1 MTVFAARPAGFAC
14 LTGAR
19 RGLVRS
25 ARALAGAALLA
36 LTGALALPA
45 TAEAQTPTTLVSN
58 IGQTAS
64 AFSTTVSISQKF
76 TTGAN
81 QSGYTLTG
89 VDVVSAG
96 NTGFTARVCETD
108 AGGHPTTRC
117 TDLTAPASFFAG
129 TKSFSAPANTT
140 LRRNT
145 TYAVVVHRAGGS
157 QDYGSTHRED
167 EDAGHAGGWSIADN
181 YEYFGTEGWDTTTT
195 DALRI
200 AIKGYA
206 AGGTTPACTLYPGDI
221 WCGVVTVE
229 DLDGVNGYIGAIDAG
244 DLSEKDFWVGPEK
257 YTIDSVFAT
266 DSGDLS
272 FSLTSALTDAHRARL
287 VLYVEGESDPFPF
300 STAGY
305 YSLTYG
311 YRWDGRGLDW
321 QPGSTVTLHLWF
333 SHNAP
338 VFSNDTATRTVPENS
353 AAGADVGRPVTAT
366 DADSGD
372 TLTYSLEGPDAASFT
387 IVETSGQIRTGTG
400 VTYNYEAPKN
410 SYSVTVKADDGTG
423 RADTID
429 VTINVTD
436 DDTEAPGAPGA
447 PNVSAASVSSL
458 RVTWAAPANAGPAVT
473 DYDYRYRTAALPGA
487 WTAVTG
493 TPIAGLSATIQGLT
507 DDTSYDVQVR
517 ATNAEGT
524 GAWSASGRGATSTN
538 CTRNPGDIW
547 CGVVAVVTHS
557 YQGGTFSGFSP
568 NGGGL
573 SSRTFNYG
581 LNDDEY
587 TITALGTFPG
597 LLPRLVLGLDKRLP
611 FADLEN
617 LVLRAGGELLP
628 FSQPAI
634 LGTPPSY
641 EWDTTD
647 QDWSSEIPVTVRL
660 RENRAAPVFS
670 DSDDSV
676 TLEVPENSAA
686 GADVGTP
693 VTATDAD
700 SGDTLTYSLEGPDA
714 ASFTIDETSG
724 QIRTGSGVT
733 YNYEAPKNSYSV
745 TVTADDGNGR
755 ADTIDV
761 TINVTDDDTEAP
773 GAPGAPNVSAASVSS
788 LRVTWAAPANDGPP
802 ITDYDYRYRR
812 TAPPGAWTAV
822 TGTTITGLSTTVQ
835 GLADDTS
842 YDVQVRAT
850 NAEGTGEWS
859 AAGASATVAN
869 AAPVFTS
876 PATFEVVE
884 NRAAVG
890 TVRAADSDA
899 EDAVT
904 GYAISGGADAGLFSI
919 GATTGALTFITAPN
933 FEDAQDQDA
942 DNRYTVHVRA
952 SSGTEARVKA
962 ATQTITVTVTDDT
975 EAPGAPGA
983 LNVSAASVSSLGV
996 TWAAPANVG
1005 PPITDYDYRYRTA
1018 EAPGAW
1024 TAVTGTTITGL
1035 SATIRDLAE
1044 DTSYDVQVRATNA
1057 EGTGRWSASG
1067 RGATASTSCTRNP
1080 SDIWCGIVTVGDTT
1094 IAGNPANGFKTAI
1107 GADPQVGDLSE
1118 KTFTYGMNTY
1128 TIDMILVESPSGGLK
1143 GGVLFSLTSRLTDS
1157 DEDALVMYVDG
1168 SPSIAFDYA
1177 VVPAGGHSY
1186 YWDGDVII
1194 ESVPDPGPS
1203 LDWSSEITVTVRLR
1217 EQGEIPAITGVAVT
1231 STPLLTSSEGSTPDT
1246 YGAGETI
1253 RFTLT
1258 FSARVTVTGRPR
1270 YTFALSNSDGTRRL
1284 VNASYES
1291 GSGTNA
1297 LVFAYEVVSGDMA
1310 DDGVFLLDGAD
1321 FFHRNSPVELD
1332 LGEHIFAVEGAAAA
1346 DLTWFGGR
1354 GTQSGHKVDGDNY
1367 APTFTSPAAF
1377 EVEENRT
1384 AVGTVTAVDRDA
1396 EDTVTGYAIT
1406 GGADQALFSIYGSTG
1421 ALNFLSAPNFE
1432 DAQDQ
1437 GANNRYEV
1445 TVQASSGTLEER
1457 VKTATQVITVTVT
1470 DAYEQPD
1477 KPARPMLA
1485 TASGSYTSLDASW
1498 TKPGLNGGPD
1508 ITGYG
1513 VQYRQGTGGTWT
1525 DFAHS
1530 GAGVTATITGL
1541 VPGTS
1546 YQVRVQAL
1554 NGDTPSAWSDA
1565 STAANTNDL
1574 PTLSVED
1581 ASADEGGNVTFTVTL
1596 SEAARENLT
1605 VTWTASIESGDTAEE
1620 ADFVDLSAATRTEM
1634 IMEDRMTAT
1643 FTVVTADDTR
1653 DEDEETFTVTLS
1665 VKANEA
1671 LAATTTA
1678 KGTIKDDDEPPT
1690 VSIGDATALE
1700 HGTMLPRLTLSAE
1713 SEKVV
1718 TIFWTASI
1726 EPDDTAAAA
1735 DFVDLSAATGTVRF
1749 IPGTFGP
1756 GTGLVLA
1763 FTMHDVVADDAL
1775 DEDRETF
1782 TVTLSNPTNAILAP
1796 DSSTGRMTI
1805 RDNDPEPSVSVD
1817 DAVAFEG
1824 DALEFTVRLSPVSG
1838 RDVMVDWATSDGIG
1852 DTATSGMDFT
1862 AANDTLTIAAGET
1875 AGTITVLT
1883 TDDPTDEPN
1892 ETFTVTLS
1900 NPRNAE
1906 ISDATA
1912 TGAITDNDEP
1922 NAAPAFT
1929 SPAAFDAAEN
1939 QTAVGT
1945 VTAADSDA
1953 GDAIT
1958 GYAITGGADQGFF
1971 SIGATSG
1978 VLTFDA
1984 APNFEDAQDQGADN
1998 TYALTVQAS
2007 SGAGEREKTAT
2018 RAITVTVTD
2027 DDAEAPGAPDAPN
2040 VSAASVSSLSV
2051 TWTAPANDGPPITHY
2066 EYNYRRTSPPGGSW
2080 QAVTDTLITGLSAT
2094 IRGLAEDT
2102 SYDVR
2107 VRATNAEGTGAWSA
2121 SGVGVTDAN
2130 AAPAFTSP
2138 ATFEVA
2144 ENGTEVGTVTAADS
2158 DAEDAIRGY
2167 AISGG
2172 ADQGFFSIGFESG
2185 ALTFDAAPNYEDAQ
2199 DQGNNNRYE
2208 VAVDTVSGAGE
2219 RKKTAT
2225 QTITVTV
2232 TDDNTEAPGAPGAPN
2247 VSAASVSSLRVT
2259 WAAPDNDGPAVTDYD
2274 YRYRR
2279 TASPPGAWTAVTG
2292 TPITGLSATIQ
2303 GLDEDTSY
2311 DVQVRATNAEG
2322 TGAWSASGAGAT
2334 DANAAPAFISDAAF
2348 EVAENGTAVGTVTA
2362 ADSDAE
2368 DAVSG
2373 YAITGGADQGFFSIG
2388 SASGTLTF
2396 DDAPNYEDAQDQ
2408 GNNNRYEV
2416 TVQASSGAAARVKT
2430 ATQTITVTVTD
2441 DNTEAPGAPGAPNV
2455 SAASVSSLGVTWA
2468 APDNDGPAVTD
2479 YDYRYRR
2486 TALPPGAWTAV
2497 TGTPITGLSA
2507 TIRGLDEDTSYDVQ
2521 VRATNA
2527 EGTGAWSDSGNGRTD
2542 ANAAPAFSSSATF
2555 DVPENGTEVAMV
2567 MASDSDSEDKIE
2579 RYDITG
2585 GADQALFLVIAS
2597 SGHLEFRD
2605 APNFEDAQD
2614 QDTDNDYEVTVQASS
2629 GTGEREKT
2637 ATQAITVTVTDDNT
2651 EAPGA
2656 PGAPNVSAVSVS
2668 SLSVTWAAPDNEGP
2682 AVTDYDYRYRT
2693 TASQG
2698 VWTAVT
2704 GTTITGLSATI
2715 RGLAENTSYDVQV
2728 RATNA
2733 EGTGAWSASGRAAT
2747 DANAAPAFTSDA
2759 AFEVAENRTAV
2770 GTVRAADSDAEDAV
2784 TGYAITAGADQA
2796 LFEIDRTTGALT
2808 FRTAPNYED
2817 AQDQGAD
2824 NDYEVTVQA
2833 SSGEGERE
2841 KTATQT
2847 ITVTVTDDD
2856 AEAPGTPGA
2865 PNVSAASVSSL
2876 RVTWAAPDN
2885 DGPPITDYDY
2895 IYQITSS
2902 PGGWTPVTDTP
2913 IAGLSTTIQGLAED
2927 TSYDVRVRARN
2938 AEGTGEWSAS
2948 GRAATDAN
2956 AAPAFTSDAA
2966 FEVAENRT
2974 AVGTVRAADR
2984 DAEDAVS
2991 GYAITAG
2998 ADQAL
3003 FEIDG
3008 TTGALTFRT
3017 APNFE
3022 DEQDQGADN
3031 RYEMTVQASS
3041 GTEAR
3046 VKTAT
3051 QTITVTVTD
3060 DNTEAPAAPGAPNVS
3075 AASVSSLSVTWAAP
3089 DNAGPAITDYDYRY
3103 RTASPEGAW
3112 REVTNT
3118 TITAL
3123 SATITGLAENTSY
3136 DVQVRAT
3143 NDEGAGAW
3151 SDSGSGRTDAN
3162 AAPAFSSSATF
3173 DVPENGTEVAMVM
3186 ASDSD
3191 AEDAV
3196 SGYAITGGADQGFFS
3211 IGSASGALTFDAAP
3225 NYEDAQ
3231 DQGNNNRYE
3240 VMVQA
3245 SSGTGGREQTATQTI
3260 TVTVTDADEQ
3270 PARPARPTL
3279 AAVPGS
3285 STSLTANW
3293 TRPGLNGGPAI
3304 TGYGVQYREGDGDWT
3319 EWEHSGT
3326 GVSTTIT
3333 GLTAGASYR
3342 VRVRA
3347 ENGELDSAW
3356 SDPSDAAAPNEVAVA
3371 VARITAL
3378 KVTSW
3383 PVRGEDAYA
3392 LGDTILFTL
3401 TLSETVRVQGQ
3412 PQPTLA
3418 FELGGETRTA
3428 RYWGL
3433 SDTEHMRGSPPPEP
3447 RPEGVKLHFGYT
3459 VGEGDRDDDG
3469 VSVAADA
3476 IDPGGATVRS
3486 AVTGFDADLTH
3497 VAVGPFSDHRVD
3509 AGTETVPP
3517 AAGVAIIDAQ
3527 GDPLEPGAD
3536 GKHRLVIREGGQ
3548 GRYGLKLKTRPAHP
3562 VNLKAIQSD
3571 GDADLA
3577 VLPSFTQPSITPD
3590 EWEQPNWVDIAAAQ
3604 DADSENGERI
3614 FQNVAHST
3622 DPAYNDL
3629 ILPDVVVVEADDD
3642 PVDAATSSPS
3652 TTVEPLTVE
3661 FRGLSPE
3668 HNGETAFT
3676 FRLAFSEDV
3685 AVSAADLRDHALTV
3699 TGGTV
3704 TGAARVDGRADLW
3717 SITVTPSG
3725 TEEMTISL
3733 PAGLDCAAAGAV
3745 CTADGRQLSTG
3756 VARIV
3761 AGPPPANAP
3770 AQGAPTIAGTARVG
3784 ETLSASTSGITDA
3797 DGLAHAVFA
3806 YQWLRGSADIPG
3818 ATGPTY
3824 TVSEADAGKRLKVRV
3839 NFTDDAG
3846 HAESLTS
3853 AATGSVE
3860 AAARAN
3866 TPAQGR
3872 PAIAGTARVG
3882 ETLSASTSGI
3892 TDADGLDHATFA
3904 YQWLRGDDEI
3914 AGAIGRTYTAAA
3926 ADEGERLKV
3935 RVAFA
3940 DAAGHAE
3947 SLTSAATGPVEAA
3960 ARANM
3965 PAQGRP
3971 AIAGTARV
3979 GETLS
3984 ASTSGITD
3992 ADGLDHA
3999 TFAYQ
4004 WLRGDDEIA
4013 GAIGRTYTAA
4023 EADEGERLKVRVAF
4037 ADAAGHDESLTS
4049 ASTKRVA
4056 ARPLPKVSVADA
4068 RVREAAGATLD
4079 FAVTL
4084 DRSAPGPVTVDYRTL
4099 DASAKAGEDYEARA
4113 GTLAFAAGETA
4124 KTLRVTVLDD
4134 AHDEGDEKMVVVL
4147 EPGPGVDRGDRL
4159 ASGTIVNSDPLPKGW
4174 LARFGRTGATQ
4185 VVGLLDTRFDEA
4197 SSASSQL
4204 TLGGRSWRL
4213 SDLRGRAHHP
4223 AAPDRS
4229 AHADCAGGTG
4239 VTGPAA
4245 ERPAT
4250 AEVVPAAACRA
4261 RMTGRAPGGSTDSAA
4276 VPAGGQSTFFSPA
4289 SAGSTGAGAVLPGA
4303 ARPDPAQTATP
4314 PHGAVRA
4321 GAEATWLERTVW
4333 GLLTRRDWSL
4343 DRRRFLSQ
4351 SGFNLDLSGIGNAPV
4366 ETEVARAL
4374 PEPTGRWSAWGRGA
4388 LTRFSGEDAGVRLDG
4403 DVLTGLL
4410 GVDYARARWL
4420 AGVALAYNDGTG
4432 TYRAPARG
4440 NSAGTLDSVLVSV
4453 HPYLQYQVT
4462 PRLSAWGALG
4472 YGEGELRLRPE
4483 HGTAGAGDGLK
4494 SVPGVPG
4501 VPGESE
4507 SMETGMRLGMGAL
4520 GLRGVVYAS
4529 QGTELTVKSD
4539 ALWVRTAAKAA
4550 HGLQAVDAADASRVR
4565 LLLSGRHE
4573 RTLANAAT
4581 LAPGFE
4587 LGLRYD
4593 DGDAETG
4600 FGIELGGGLRYADP
4614 GRGLTLETRARTLLA
4629 HEDGGYEE
4637 WGLSGSLSLDPGRPG
4652 RGLALRLDSG
4662 WGSTNS
4668 GTEALWR
4675 RQTTAGLAPQHE
4687 QAAQGRI
4694 RAEWGYGLDVPWTH
4708 GLLTPYG
4715 SVELAGGGSRAL
4727 RLGWRFELGRSLS
4740 LDLAGER
4747 RETLQ
4752 ARPQH
4757 GLMLRMSLPW

>member
-1 MTVFAARPAGFAC
+1 MFDRLFDYIKHPIPEIVTAAQERRRALAGP
-14 LTGAR
+14 
-19 RGLVRS
+19 
-25 ARALAGAALLA
+25 ARARAGAALLA

-45 TAEAQTPTTLVSN
+45 TAEAQTPTTLVGN

-64 AFSTTVSISQKF
+64 AFSTTVSISQRF

-89 VDVVSAG
+89 VDVASAAY
-96 NTGFTARVCETD
+96 TRFTARVCETD
-108 AGGHPTTRC
+108 ASGHPTTRC
-117 TDLTAPASFFAG
+117 TDLAAPASFFLG
-129 TKSFSAPANTT
+129 TMSFSAPANTT

-206 AGGTTPACTLYPGDI
+206 AGGTTPACPLYPGDI
-221 WCGVVTVE
+221 WCAMVTVA
-229 DLDGVNGYIGAIDAG
+229 DLAGLNGYIGAINAG
-244 DLSEKDFWVGPEK
+244 DLSEEDFRVGPEK

-266 DSGDLS
+266 DSGALS
-272 FSLTSALTDAHRARL
+272 FSLTSALTDDHRARL

-305 YSLTYG
+305 SSLTYG

-333 SHNAP
+333 SNNAP

-353 AAGADVGRPVTAT
+353 AAGAA
-366 DADSGD
+366 
-372 TLTYSLEGPDAASFT
+372 
-387 IVETSGQIRTGTG
+387 
-400 VTYNYEAPKN
+400 
-410 SYSVTVKADDGTG
+410 
-423 RADTID
+423 
-429 VTINVTD
+429 
-436 DDTEAPGAPGA
+436 
-447 PNVSAASVSSL
+447 
-458 RVTWAAPANAGPAVT
+458 
-473 DYDYRYRTAALPGA
+473 
-487 WTAVTG
+487 
-493 TPIAGLSATIQGLT
+493 
-507 DDTSYDVQVR
+507 
-517 ATNAEGT
+517 
-524 GAWSASGRGATSTN
+524 
-538 CTRNPGDIW
+538 
-547 CGVVAVVTHS
+547 
-557 YQGGTFSGFSP
+557 
-568 NGGGL
+568 
-573 SSRTFNYG
+573 
-581 LNDDEY
+581 
-587 TITALGTFPG
+587 
-597 LLPRLVLGLDKRLP
+597 
-611 FADLEN
+611 
-617 LVLRAGGELLP
+617 
-628 FSQPAI
+628 
-634 LGTPPSY
+634 
-641 EWDTTD
+641 
-647 QDWSSEIPVTVRL
+647 
-660 RENRAAPVFS
+660 
-670 DSDDSV
+670 
-676 TLEVPENSAA
+676 
-686 GADVGTP
+686 VGTP

-724 QIRTGSGVT
+724 QVRTGTGVT

-773 GAPGAPNVSAASVSS
+773 GAPGAPTVSAASVSS
-788 LRVTWAAPANDGPP
+788 LTVTWTAPANDGPP

-812 TAPPGAWTAV
+812 TATQGAWTAV
-822 TGTTITGLSTTVQ
+822 TGTTITGLSATIR

-859 AAGASATVAN
+859 AAGASATDAN
-869 AAPVFTS
+869 TAPVFTS

-890 TVRAADSDA
+890 TVRAVDSDA
-899 EDAVT
+899 EDTVT
-904 GYAISGGADAGLFSI
+904 GYLITRVLAQPFFEIDG
-919 GATTGALTFITAPN
+919 TTGALTFITAPN
-933 FEDAQDQDA
+933 FEDPQDRGA
-942 DNRYTVHVRA
+942 DNTYEVSVRA
-952 SSGTEARVKA
+952 SSGEGERVKT
-962 ATQTITVTVTDDT
+962 ATQTITVTVTDDDT
-975 EAPGAPGA
+975 EVPGAPGA
-983 LNVSAASVSSLGV
+983 PNVSAASMSSLDV
-996 TWAAPANVG
+996 SWAAPANVG

-1018 EAPGAW
+1018 AAQGAW
-1024 TAVTGTTITGL
+1024 TEVTGTTITGL

-1044 DTSYDVQVRATNA
+1044 NTSYDVQVRATNA
-1057 EGTGRWSASG
+1057 EGAGAWSASG
-1067 RGATASTSCTRNP
+1067 RGATFSASGCTLNP
-1080 SDIWCGIVTVGDTT
+1080 GDIWCGVVTVGDTT
-1094 IAGNPANGFKTAI
+1094 ATGSPTNGFMAAT
-1107 GADPQVGDLSE
+1107 GEYPQVGNLSG

-1128 TIDMILVESPSGGLK
+1128 TIDMILVESAAAGLTE
-1143 GGVLFSLTSRLTDS
+1143 GVFFSLTSRLTAS
-1157 DEDALVMYVDG
+1157 DKDALVMHVDG
-1168 SPSIAFDYA
+1168 SGSAAIAFDHA
-1177 VVPAGGHSY
+1177 VSLGSYTY
-1186 YWDGDVII
+1186 YWIGDRITEGTLV
-1194 ESVPDPGPS
+1194 SHGPG
-1203 LDWSSEITVTVRLR
+1203 LDWSSETTVTVRLR
-1217 EQGEIPAITGVAVT
+1217 ERGEETPDITDVAIT
-1231 STPLLTSSEGSTPDT
+1231 STPLLTSSEGSAPDT
-1246 YGAGETI
+1246 YGAGATI

-1270 YTFALSNSDGTRRL
+1270 YTFEIDRVQGQSHRL
-1284 VNASYES
+1284 VYARYES

-1297 LVFAYEVVSGDMA
+1297 LVFAYEVRSGDR
-1310 DDGVFLLDGAD
+1310 DGNGILLLNGNNSPQGDGPVYLLIGEYIFAFEGGAD
-1321 FFHRNSPVELD
+1321 
-1332 LGEHIFAVEGAAAA
+1332 A
-1346 DLTWFGGR
+1346 DLAWFGR
-1354 GTQSGHKVDGDNY
+1354 TGTRSGHKVDGSRTTDNY
-1367 APTFTSPAAF
+1367 PPRFTSDAAF
-1377 EVEENRT
+1377 EVGENRT
-1384 AVGTVTAVDRDA
+1384 AVGTVTAVDSDA

-1406 GGADQALFSIYGSTG
+1406 GGADQALFSIYRSTG
-1421 ALNFLSAPNFE
+1421 ALDFLSAPNFE

-1437 GANNRYEV
+1437 DADNRYEV

-1470 DAYEQPD
+1470 DAYEPPD

-1485 TASGSYTSLDASW
+1485 AASGSYTSLDASW
-1498 TKPGLNGGPD
+1498 TEPGLNGGPD

-1525 DFAHS
+1525 DSAHS
-1530 GAGVTATITGL
+1530 GDGVTATITGL

-1554 NGDTPSAWSDA
+1554 TGKAPSAWSDA
-1565 STAANTNDL
+1565 STAASTNDL
-1574 PTLSVED
+1574 PTLSVEN

-1605 VTWTASIESGDTAEE
+1605 ATWTASIESGDTAEE

-1678 KGTIKDDDEPPT
+1678 RGTIKDDDEPPT

-1700 HGTMLPRLTLSAE
+1700 HGTMFPRVTLSAV

-1735 DFVDLSAATGTVRF
+1735 DFVDLSATTGSVTF
-1749 IPGTFGP
+1749 NPGTFGRP
-1756 GTGLVLA
+1756 GTALVLA
-1763 FTMHDVVADDAL
+1763 FPMYDMVADDAL
-1775 DEDRETF
+1775 DEDDETF

-1929 SPAAFDAAEN
+1929 SPATFAVAEN
-1939 QTAVGT
+1939 GTTVGT
-1945 VTAADSDA
+1945 VTAADRDA
-1953 GDAIT
+1953 GDVIT
-1958 GYAITGGADQGFF
+1958 GYAITGGADAGLF

-1978 VLTFDA
+1978 ALTFDA
-1984 APNFEDAQDQGADN
+1984 APNYEDEQDQGN
-1998 TYALTVQAS
+1998 NNRYEVTVQAS

-2018 RAITVTVTD
+2018 QAITVTVTD
-2027 DDAEAPGAPDAPN
+2027 DDTEAPGAPDAPN

-2121 SGVGVTDAN
+2121 SGAGV
-2130 AAPAFTSP
+2130 
-2138 ATFEVA
+2138 
-2144 ENGTEVGTVTAADS
+2144 
-2158 DAEDAIRGY
+2158 
-2167 AISGG
+2167 
-2172 ADQGFFSIGFESG
+2172 
-2185 ALTFDAAPNYEDAQ
+2185 
-2199 DQGNNNRYE
+2199 
-2208 VAVDTVSGAGE
+2208 
-2219 RKKTAT
+2219 
-2225 QTITVTV
+2225 
-2232 TDDNTEAPGAPGAPN
+2232 
-2247 VSAASVSSLRVT
+2247 
-2259 WAAPDNDGPAVTDYD
+2259 
-2274 YRYRR
+2274 
-2279 TASPPGAWTAVTG
+2279 
-2292 TPITGLSATIQ
+2292 
-2303 GLDEDTSY
+2303 
-2311 DVQVRATNAEG
+2311 
-2322 TGAWSASGAGAT
+2322 T

-2455 SAASVSSLGVTWA
+2455 SAASVSSLSVTWA

-2486 TALPPGAWTAV
+2486 TSPPGGSWQAV
-2497 TGTPITGLSA
+2497 TDTLITGLSA
-2507 TIRGLDEDTSYDVQ
+2507 TIQSLDENTSYDVQ

-2527 EGTGAWSDSGNGRTD
+2527 EGTGAWSASGAGATD

-2567 MASDSDSEDKIE
+2567 MASDSDAEDAVSG
-2579 RYDITG
+2579 YAITG
-2585 GADQALFLVIAS
+2585 GADQGFFSIGSASGALTFDA
-2597 SGHLEFRD
+2597 
-2605 APNFEDAQD
+2605 APNYEDAQD

-2847 ITVTVTDDD
+2847 ITVTVTDDNTEAPGAPGAPNVSAVSVSSLSVTWAAPDNDGPAVTDYDYRYRTASPPGGSWQTVTDTLITGLSATIRDLAENTSYDVQVRATNAEGTGAWSASGRAATDANAAPAFTSDAAFEVAENRTAVGTVRAADRDTEDAVSGYAITAGADQALFEIDGTTGALTFRTAPNYEDAQDQGADNDYEVTVQASSGEGEREKTATQAITVTVTDDD
-2856 AEAPGTPGA
+2856 AEAPGAPGA

-2938 AEGTGEWSAS
+2938 AEGSGEWSAS

-2956 AAPAFTSDAA
+2956 AAPVFTSDAA

-3031 RYEMTVQASS
+3031 RYEVTVQASS

-3046 VKTAT
+3046 VK
-3051 QTITVTVTD
+3051 
-3060 DNTEAPAAPGAPNVS
+3060 
-3075 AASVSSLSVTWAAP
+3075 
-3089 DNAGPAITDYDYRY
+3089 
-3103 RTASPEGAW
+3103 
-3112 REVTNT
+3112 
-3118 TITAL
+3118 
-3123 SATITGLAENTSY
+3123 
-3136 DVQVRAT
+3136 
-3143 NDEGAGAW
+3143 
-3151 SDSGSGRTDAN
+3151 
-3162 AAPAFSSSATF
+3162 
-3173 DVPENGTEVAMVM
+3173 
-3186 ASDSD
+3186 
-3191 AEDAV
+3191 
-3196 SGYAITGGADQGFFS
+3196 
-3211 IGSASGALTFDAAP
+3211 
-3225 NYEDAQ
+3225 
-3231 DQGNNNRYE
+3231 
-3240 VMVQA
+3240 
-3245 SSGTGGREQTATQTI
+3245 TATQTI

-3285 STSLTANW
+3285 STSLTASW
-3293 TRPGLNGGPAI
+3293 TRPGLNGGPDITDYDYRYRTASPPGAWTAVTDTAI
-3304 TGYGVQYREGDGDWT
+3304 TGL
-3319 EWEHSGT
+3319 
-3326 GVSTTIT
+3326 STTIQ
-3333 GLTAGASYR
+3333 GLAENTEYQ
-3342 VRVRA
+3342 VQVRA
-3347 ENGELDSAW
+3347 YNGEINSDW
-3356 SDPSDAAAPNEVAVA
+3356 SDPSDAVRTNAADTPIPQGPAVTLHLSDEDGSVFEDAGWVTVTATVSPASPVAFTVTVSVTPVAPATDADLQLSANRVLRFDANETESTGTVRIRPVDDNEPEPPDVVTVSGAVSSEDIPDPDDVTLTILNDDVEAFDVAVDAPAA
-3371 VARITAL
+3371 VD
-3378 KVTSW
+3378 
-3383 PVRGEDAYA
+3383 EDAGTATVTY
-3392 LGDTILFTL
+3392 TL
-3401 TLSETVRVQGQ
+3401 TTRQNSVPVIDVDMFYNWDRAETATRGGDYTPPHGRTFGAFVLFDAVPPSAFSPNAAGTAWVAERTFSIGIVDDRETEADETIVFHLDAGSSRYQSPTQTITIRDDDDTVIRNVRVVSGPGADGVWSPGERVELEVRYNYPVVVEQPSSYYDCWSYNDDGTCKPPGPFLVVGFRSDARPGYGEVLSSQLAPYEGGSGTATLRFAYTVGAAEDGARGVWVADDGMLLRGATIRPLGGGDAELSEYTNTRVMQVTVQASGRAWTAGETVRVKVRFTGP
-3412 PQPTLA
+3412 PQPYTPDTPPEERLNWDKVDVA
-3418 FELGGETRTA
+3418 GGAPTIRLLLGDRERRTRARTA
-3428 RYWGL
+3428 SYVGGSGTNTLVFEYEVAAGDGRVGAVEVEADSLASNGATIRNERGYDAELDHLGAVQYAQRPAL
-3433 SDTEHMRGSPPPEP
+3433 SVADAEATEGEDATLDFVVRLDGNSGSEVTVDY
-3447 RPEGVKLHFGYT
+3447 RTRDGTAESGFDYT
-3459 VGEGDRDDDG
+3459 ETSGRLTFAPGEYEKTVSVPIRDDAVDDDG
-3469 VSVAADA
+3469 ETFTLLLGNVS
-3476 IDPGGATVRS
+3476 G
-3486 AVTGFDADLTH
+3486 
-3497 VAVGPFSDHRVD
+3497 
-3509 AGTETVPP
+3509 
-3517 AAGVAIIDAQ
+3517 AGVANDDYEAV
-3527 GDPLEPGAD
+3527 GT
-3536 GKHRLVIREGGQ
+3536 IR
-3548 GRYGLKLKTRPAHP
+3548 
-3562 VNLKAIQSD
+3562 N
-3571 GDADLA
+3571 
-3577 VLPSFTQPSITPD
+3577 
-3590 EWEQPNWVDIAAAQ
+3590 
-3604 DADSENGERI
+3604 SETTAT
-3614 FQNVAHST
+3614 VAG
-3622 DPAYNDL
+3622 P
-3629 ILPDVVVVEADDD
+3629 ADDA
-3642 PVDAATSSPS
+3642 P
-3652 TTVEPLTVE
+3652 PLTVRFVGMPAAHRGE
-3661 FRGLSPE
+3661 GGFKFRV
-3668 HNGETAFT
+3668 
-3676 FRLAFSEDV
+3676 AFSEDIGI
-3685 AVSAADLRDHALTV
+3685 SFQTLREDAFTV
-3699 TGGTV
+3699 TGGRV
-3704 TGAARVDGRADLW
+3704 TGGKRVDDRRDMF
-3717 SITVTPSG
+3717 
-3725 TEEMTISL
+3725 EMTVRPDSDDDVTITL
-3733 PAGLDCAAAGAV
+3733 QAGRECAVSGAI
-3745 CTADGRQLSTG
+3745 CTKGENRRKLTNTVSAT
-3756 VARIV
+3756 V
-3761 AGPPPANAP
+3761 AGPADDALPPNRAAT
-3770 AQGAPTIAGTARVG
+3770 GAPTISGTARVREG
-3784 ETLSASTSGITDA
+3784 LTASPSGIADA
-3797 DGLAHAVFA
+3797 DGLDNASFA
-3806 YQWLRGSADIPG
+3806 YQWIRNDTDIRG
-3818 ATGPTY
+3818 ATGATY
-3824 TVSEADAGKRLKVRV
+3824 TPVDADAGERLKVRV

-3853 AATGSVE
+3853 AATGPVE
-3860 AAARAN
+3860 AAAQAN

-3892 TDADGLDHATFA
+3892 SDADGLDNAEFA
-3904 YQWLRGDDEI
+3904 YQWIRG
-3914 AGAIGRTYTAAA
+3914 GADIPGATGADYTAAA
-3926 ADEGERLKV
+3926 ADAGERLKV

-3960 ARANM
+3960 ARANT

-4056 ARPLPKVSVADA
+4056 ARPRPKVSVADA

-4213 SDLRGRAHHP
+4213 SDLRGRAHRP

-4388 LTRFSGEDAGVRLDG
+4388 LTRFRGEDAGVRLDG

-4420 AGVALAYNDGTG
+4420 AGVALAYNDGDG

-4715 SVELAGGGSRAL
+4715 SLELSGASRTT
-4727 RLGWRFELGRSLS
+4727 RLGWRFELGQQLN

-4747 RETLQ
+4747 LET
-4752 ARPQH
+4752 AHTRPEH